1 MLPECQLRGWKF
13 LTSHR
18 TNKHCTPAL
27 HPQPHPPPTLIKSS
41 VSADTESGGGK
52 DGEARTKAEEETADF
67 GALKEMLLE
76 VLLCLR
82 ALDPEKLNP
91 KPGSGPVSGPLKVNL
106 LCLTAAWIDP
116 EGRSKQVEGLL
127 LLCYHHVQQHRCVP
141 LVIDKRYKDAERF
154 RSWTGIIDI

>member
-1 MLPECQLRGWKF
+1 MKARSPVFSFCGGHTHQFQGNCSPHYWKVLPECQLRGWKF

-106 LCLTAAWIDP
+106 LCLTAAWI
-116 EGRSKQVEGLL
+116 L
-127 LLCYHHVQQHRCVP
+127 
-141 LVIDKRYKDAERF
+141 
-154 RSWTGIIDI
+154 